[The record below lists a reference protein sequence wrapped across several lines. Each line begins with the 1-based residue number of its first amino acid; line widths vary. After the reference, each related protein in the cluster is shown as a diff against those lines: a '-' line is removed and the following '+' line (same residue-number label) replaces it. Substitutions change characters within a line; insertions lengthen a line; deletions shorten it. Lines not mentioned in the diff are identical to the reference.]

1 MSLPESVYLMT
12 DKYLSQLIEVAVNK
26 EKDIRLSQAL
36 HCLENEKIRNL
47 VRTGSLNVWQNTG
60 LHRQMLLL
68 QKQEKRLKKNLKS
81 KSIAGEE

>member
-36 HCLENEKIRNL
+36 HCLENEKN
-47 VRTGSLNVWQNTG
+47 
-60 LHRQMLLL
+60 
-68 QKQEKRLKKNLKS
+68 QEPCPDWIVKCLAEYRIAPADATIAKARKEIEKELKS